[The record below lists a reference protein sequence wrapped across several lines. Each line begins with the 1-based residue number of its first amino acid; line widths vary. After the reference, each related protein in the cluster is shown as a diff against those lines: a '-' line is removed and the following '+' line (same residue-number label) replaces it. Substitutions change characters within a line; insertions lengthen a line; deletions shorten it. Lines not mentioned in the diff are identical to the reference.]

1 MVSGKEKLAKIL
13 AAFKTP
19 DTVIVAPGKHTHMSV
34 CLSVC
39 LSVSIYLSVCLS
51 VCLCVCVRIQDTNV
65 EDTGL
70 QRCEGSQDN
79 FLWGPSKAQ
88 LFAPICGNFSC
99 SSCTDK
105 RIICRLP
112 VWPARERLLRAL

>member
-39 LSVSIYLSVCLS
+39 LSLSICLSVCLS
-51 VCLCVCVRIQDTNV
+51 VCVCVLGYRTLMWRIQDSNDVREARTTSSGVPLKLNCL
-65 EDTGL
+65 L
-70 QRCEGSQDN
+70 QSVGILVAAAVQIS
-79 FLWGPSKAQ
+79 G
-88 LFAPICGNFSC
+88 
-99 SSCTDK
+99 
-105 RIICRLP
+105 
-112 VWPARERLLRAL
+112 